1 MNSQE
6 LRAWLAEADL
16 CDYVE
21 LLEGMSKKVRRW
33 KRRAQKNGG
42 VPFLLAQLDARVGA
56 RIRYLNR
63 FSMFDEVAE
72 LPGDFTYAG
81 TPRRSR

>member
-6 LRAWLAEADL
+6 LHAWLAEADL
-16 CDYVE
+16 CDDVE

-56 RIRYLNR
+56 RIRYLNTIPYPEALG
-63 FSMFDEVAE
+63 STNWEG
-72 LPGDFTYAG
+72 P
-81 TPRRSR
+81 